1 MAAIESP
8 ILLIKKLGGLLL
20 LVIGLVMTALGAN
33 NGSTALIMLG
43 TVLLVAG
50 LALLAL
56 KIFRRNQAIGS

>member
-1 MAAIESP
+1 MAAIDSP

-43 TVLLVAG
+43 TLVLVAG
-50 LALLAL
+50 IALLAF

>member
-1 MAAIESP
+1 MAVIESP

-20 LVIGLVMTALGAN
+20 LVIGMVMTALGAN
-33 NGSTALIMLG
+33 NGSTALIVLG
-43 TVLLVAG
+43 TLVLVAG

>member
-1 MAAIESP
+1 MAAIEGP

-56 KIFRRNQAIGS
+56 KIFRLNQAIGS